1 MPRQLH
7 SWLLIPLVL
16 GIALTGRAGA
26 QSTSENSTPPEKRS
40 VSHLDLELPDGITN
54 PEEFINGRL
63 QGALKQYDVQK
74 ITELIKSNPQL
85 QTQLMEMLERSQQQG
100 QLPKDLPKL
109 IDGPF
114 DPQSGRLPEKL
125 QKMLPQI
132 IEQAD
137 IKLPATGNQ
146 GPSKD
151 DIKQIG
157 EKLVEQLKRS
167 QETGAPTQFDPSSMM
182 RPGAPG
188 SMMPPGQ
195 GPQPPVPPGSNAPDS
210 HANPFSGRESG
221 PRDETSRELVDFLS
235 RRLSKLDSSSPSME
249 FARRSLERFKIDGD
263 SRFLKLNQG
272 TDKVK
277 SAVPD
282 WVRSIRLDS
291 IRPERGWPLER
302 GLPDVSLPQVRLSG
316 NWFPSAPRV
325 NLGVAGA
332 GAAGTG
338 TVLLYLVAIAVAG
351 FVLWKAMRLGK
362 VFGTVG
368 AAESWKLGPW
378 PVNPAAV
385 RTREEMVKAFEYLS
399 LLLLGP
405 GARHRNHLEIAA
417 DLSGDKR
424 HASVDRHVAAQ
435 HLAALYERARYAPP
449 NESLPE
455 TELPAARRYLCYLA
469 GVSHA

>member
-1 MPRQLH
+1 MARQLH
-7 SWLLIPLVL
+7 SWLLAPVVL
-16 GIALTGRAGA
+16 GIALAGRTGA

-40 VSHLDLELPDGITN
+40 VSHRDLELPEGSAN
-54 PEEFINGRL
+54 PEELINNRL
-63 QGALKQYDVQK
+63 LGARKEYDVQRL
-74 ITELIKSNPQL
+74 TELIKNNPQL
-85 QTQLMEMLERSQQQG
+85 QKQLMEELARLHQQG
-100 QLPKDLPKL
+100 ELPKDLPKL

-114 DPQSGRLPEKL
+114 DPQSGRLPESLKS
-125 QKMLPQI
+125 MLPQI
-132 IEQAD
+132 IKQAD
-137 IKLPATGNQ
+137 IKLPATGSQ
-146 GPSKD
+146 GPSQD

-157 EKLVEQLKRS
+157 EKFVEQLKRS
-167 QETGAPTQFDPSSMM
+167 QETSTPTQFDPGSMM
-182 RPGAPG
+182 RPG

-210 HANPFSGRESG
+210 PANPFGGRESG

-249 FARRSLERFKIDGD
+249 WARRSLERFKIDGD

-282 WVRSIRLDS
+282 WVKSIRLDS

-316 NWFPSAPRV
+316 NWFPSSGPRI

-332 GAAGTG
+332 GAAGAG

-351 FVLWKAMRLGK
+351 FVLWKALRLGK

-424 HASVDRHVAAQ
+424 HGSVDRHLAAQ
-435 HLAALYERARYAPP
+435 HLAALYEQARYAPP
-449 NESLPE
+449 NEPLPE